1 MPGTESKG
9 NHDGI
14 RGRMSRIGVCPFQE
28 SRGLSSDWA
37 NPAMGIF
44 LNIAA
49 FGWEVR
55 DELMSWCEKSVE
67 KGEKK
72 KSLIT

>member
-1 MPGTESKG
+1 MPGTKSNG
-9 NHDGI
+9 TLSGL
-14 RGRMSRIGVCPFQE
+14 RGKMSTVGVCPFQE

-37 NPAMGIF
+37 NLAMGIF

-55 DELMSWCEKSVE
+55 DELMLWWEKSVE
-67 KGEKK
+67 KERKRN
-72 KSLIT
+72 L